1 MKNNMFLI
9 KENSDGT
16 LIFLSNKND
25 PYQMNWIEGDHAWGT
40 VIVPEGIKVQVTR
53 TVTEE
58 GNLNEEYKF
67 TNETAFPV
75 FFQNT
80 DIGIYATFNDSYE
93 DAATSLK
100 QRCHTH
106 LYCNG
111 DAAYVMALRMGGK
124 PPHLGLMMLEGALN
138 GYSIQRN
145 EENLSNDRGD
155 FIIHPDIDK
164 LNPGET
170 GKISWELFWFQSR
183 EEFKDKIL
191 QRKVIPFLDTKQ
203 CTWYKGETVKFTVE
217 YGQPIEENKISVV
230 VNEKEIPFS
239 CEKQADG
246 ISILCE
252 YTAEETGEQN
262 IAVQTGNKTLKARFY
277 VVSSVKQLLKKRC
290 HFIAEKQQYHK
301 KGDALDGCY
310 LIYDKESDRQYYSHL
325 VHDHNGGRERM
336 GMAVL
341 IARYLQLDDDPL
353 LEESLKKYL
362 DYFYRELYDRNSG
375 TVYND
380 MQRNNDWHRLYNYA
394 WAATLQTEVYKWS
407 VNPVYLEDA
416 VKTYLKFY
424 QEGGQKFYPIGIQ
437 IAEVLEEIEKS
448 DSENERWGCDIEK
461 LKKLFRE
468 HAENICQMGI
478 NYPPS
483 EVNYEQSIV
492 APAANILLQAYKI
505 FGNEKYLKAV
515 EKQMEILS
523 LFNGRQPDYYLF
535 ETAIRHWDG
544 YWFGKRRM
552 LGDTFP
558 HYWSVLTGQ
567 VYKTY
572 AKILK
577 DTEIDEKGEASI
589 RGCLNLFDEE
599 GFGSCAMVYP
609 KTING
614 KQAEYYDPWA
624 NDQDWALY
632 YILDLYAKEDHKTE
646 YHHFSMTR

>member
-1 MKNNMFLI
+1 M
-9 KENSDGT
+9 
-16 LIFLSNKND
+16 NK
-25 PYQMNWIEGDHAWGT
+25 
-40 VIVPEGIKVQVTR
+40 
-53 TVTEE
+53 
-58 GNLNEEYKF
+58 
-67 TNETAFPV
+67 
-75 FFQNT
+75 
-80 DIGIYATFNDSYE
+80 
-93 DAATSLK
+93 
-100 QRCHTH
+100 
-106 LYCNG
+106 
-111 DAAYVMALRMGGK
+111 
-124 PPHLGLMMLEGALN
+124 
-138 GYSIQRN
+138 
-145 EENLSNDRGD
+145 
-155 FIIHPDIDK
+155 K
-164 LNPGET
+164 L
-170 GKISWELFWFQSR
+170 
-183 EEFKDKIL
+183 
-191 QRKVIPFLDTKQ
+191 
-203 CTWYKGETVKFTVE
+203 
-217 YGQPIEENKISVV
+217 
-230 VNEKEIPFS
+230 
-239 CEKQADG
+239 
-246 ISILCE
+246 
-252 YTAEETGEQN
+252 
-262 IAVQTGNKTLKARFY
+262 
-277 VVSSVKQLLKKRC
+277 
-290 HFIAEKQQYHK
+290 
-301 KGDALDGCY
+301 
-310 LIYDKESDRQYYSHL
+310 
-325 VHDHNGGRERM
+325 
-336 GMAVL
+336 
-341 IARYLQLDDDPL
+341 
-353 LEESLKKYL
+353 
-362 DYFYRELYDRNSG
+362 
-375 TVYND
+375 
-380 MQRNNDWHRLYNYA
+380 
-394 WAATLQTEVYKWS
+394 
-407 VNPVYLEDA
+407 
-416 VKTYLKFY
+416 
-424 QEGGQKFYPIGIQ
+424 QK
-437 IAEVLEEIEKS
+437 VLEEIEKS

-461 LKKLFRE
+461 LKNLFRE